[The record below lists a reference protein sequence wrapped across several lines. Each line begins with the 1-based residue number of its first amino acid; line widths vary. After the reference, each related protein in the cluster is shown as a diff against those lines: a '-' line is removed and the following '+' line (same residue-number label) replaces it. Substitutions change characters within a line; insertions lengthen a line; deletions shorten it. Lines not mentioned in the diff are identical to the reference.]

1 MGKAINIKS
10 SIIVHL
16 KDGTILDFDK
26 KCTYVDYKTVHMA
39 TFLNCQNVSHHVLL
53 ALIPYENI
61 SYIENYPYSE
71 VKNE

>member
-1 MGKAINIKS
+1 MSNNKP

-26 KCTYVDYKTVHMA
+26 KCTYVDYKNAYMA
-39 TFLNCQNVSHHVLL
+39 TFLNCQNGSHHVLL

-61 SYIENYPYSE
+61 LYVENYPYSE